1 MLFKLIRMA
10 NLVAPML
17 SNEKDMLDYL
27 STTGELEQ
35 QVLEIMAHAQTI
47 DMQNVE
53 RIESEGW

>member
-1 MLFKLIRMA
+1 MA